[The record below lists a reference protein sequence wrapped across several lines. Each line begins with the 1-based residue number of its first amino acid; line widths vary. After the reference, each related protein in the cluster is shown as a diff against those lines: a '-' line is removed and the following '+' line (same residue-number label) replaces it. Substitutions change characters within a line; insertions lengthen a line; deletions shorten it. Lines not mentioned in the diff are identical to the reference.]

1 MTCECCHCCFCCCE
15 QNYDPNPS
23 HPKKPKTEEPPQV
36 VDPFED
42 TFETE
47 NEEEEITFSPVI
59 PTPGTRSTPI
69 EWPDELLPEPTV
81 EDWME
86 IPPYDKEEEEV
97 FSFPPKNEPFE
108 DGGGVVLDP
117 PPPPPPDPVVTVSL
131 TPTYSI
137 NPTSGTEQM
146 DKATDLS
153 QAVPSVINQG
163 PDPTWIGT
171 TWNGGWGDW
180 DGVTTIDI
188 SNKTP
193 SQICPLLFKNGYT
206 MKGLRQL
213 YYDIMPFVD
222 ETAPTIREI
231 DLWNIEVIRHLRRL
245 VGNTTPLEGDPR
257 LYLES
262 QWADERRFTR
272 VWDIEYPGNNGSAY
286 GPCVATGNQHCG
298 ATFVPNFEDQ
308 APYLTQYPGLAPFNF
323 IGGGAE
329 GIGAVNTNVP
339 WALKIV
345 QRISDWVCKEG
356 TGGHAGPFFSR
367 TKVGMSFYTPIDGSG
382 TATAGTTLRVKWL

>member
-1 MTCECCHCCFCCCE
+1 MTCECCHCCFCCCQ
-15 QNYDPNPS
+15 QNYDANPNL
-23 HPKKPKTEEPPQV
+23 PKKPKTEPQIPPII
-36 VDPFED
+36 PPAP
-42 TFETE
+42 
-47 NEEEEITFSPVI
+47 PV
-59 PTPGTRSTPI
+59 GSRNTPI
-69 EWPDELLPEPTV
+69 PRPPVVTYRSPEPAFEWPVELMPEPTV
-81 EDWME
+81 EDWMD
-86 IPPYDKEEEEV
+86 IPIETIEEQED
-97 FSFPPKNEPFE
+97 FSFPTKNEPFE
-108 DGGGVVLDP
+108 DGGVGPIDP
-117 PPPPPPDPVVTVSL
+117 PPPPPPDTTPL
-131 TPTYSI
+131 TPIYSV

-163 PDPTWIGT
+163 PEPTWIGT
-171 TWNGGWGDW
+171 TWNDGWGEW
-180 DGVTTIDI
+180 DGTTIDI
-188 SNKTP
+188 SGKTP

-213 YYDIMPFVD
+213 YYNIMPFAD
-222 ETAPTIREI
+222 ETAPTIKEI

-257 LYLES
+257 LYLEA
-262 QWADERRFTR
+262 QWADERRYTR
-272 VWDIEYPGNNGSAY
+272 VWDAEYPGTNGSAY
-286 GPCVATGNQHCG
+286 GPCVASGNQHCG
-298 ATFVPNFEDQ
+298 ATFVPSFEDQ

-323 IGGGAE
+323 ISGGSE

-382 TATAGTTLRVKWL
+382 NATAGTTLRVKWL

>member
-15 QNYDPNPS
+15 QNYDNNPNPTKR
-23 HPKKPKTEEPPQV
+23 PKP
-36 VDPFED
+36 
-42 TFETE
+42 
-47 NEEEEITFSPVI
+47 EIQ
-59 PTPGTRSTPI
+59 TPI
-69 EWPDELLPEPTV
+69 PKPPVVTDRSEPVFQWPDELIPGVPTV
-81 EDWME
+81 EEWME
-86 IPPYDKEEEEV
+86 RPPIEIIRAQNDAAEEEEN
-97 FSFPPKNEPFE
+97 FSFPSKNEPFE
-108 DGGGVVLDP
+108 DGGEDPMDP
-117 PPPPPPDPVVTVSL
+117 PPPPPPDTTPL
-131 TPTYSI
+131 TPIYSV

-163 PDPTWIGT
+163 PEPSWIGT
-171 TWNGGWGDW
+171 TWNDGWGEW
-180 DGVTTIDI
+180 DGTTTIDT
-188 SNKTP
+188 SGKTP

-213 YYDIMPFVD
+213 YYTIMPFAD
-222 ETAPTIREI
+222 ETAPTIKEI
-231 DLWNIEVIRHLRRL
+231 DLWNLEVIRHLRRL

-257 LYLES
+257 LYLEA
-262 QWADERRFTR
+262 QWADERRYTR
-272 VWDIEYPGNNGSAY
+272 VWDAEYPGTNGSAY
-286 GPCVATGNQHCG
+286 GPCVASGNQHCG
-298 ATFVPNFEDQ
+298 ATFVPSFEDQ

-382 TATAGTTLRVKWL
+382 NATTGTTLRVKWL